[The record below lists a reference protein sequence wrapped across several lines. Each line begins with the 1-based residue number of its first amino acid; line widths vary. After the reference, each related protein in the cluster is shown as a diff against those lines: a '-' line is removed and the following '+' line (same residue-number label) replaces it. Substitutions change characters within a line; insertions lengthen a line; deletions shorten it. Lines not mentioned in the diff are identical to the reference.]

1 MPATSAA
8 MTFPATTWYSRMAA
22 RPAGS
27 ARSAS
32 SVPAGSAANAASV
45 GAKTVKGPSP
55 RSVSSRPPA
64 WTAVTSVVKSPAAMA
79 VSTMSSVA
87 VASVPSVVP
96 PGALVVMVVMVVIDD
111 PAVVSVV
118 LDAVV
123 LVVLSLEQALRPSA
137 SATAAAT
144 GMRRDVA
151 IMEGSSGRWG
161 SPERSLTGP

>member
-1 MPATSAA
+1 
-8 MTFPATTWYSRMAA
+8 MAA
-22 RPAGS
+22 RPSGS
-27 ARSAS
+27 ARSVS
-32 SVPAGSAANAASV
+32 SVPGGRAANASSV

-55 RSVSSRPPA
+55 RSVSSRPAA

-87 VASVPSVVP
+87 VAWVPIVVP
-96 PGALVVMVVMVVIDD
+96 PGADGDMVVTDD

-118 LDAVV
+118 LDADV

-151 IMEGSSGRWG
+151 IMMSSSGRWG
-161 SPERSLTGP
+161 SPERSLTRP